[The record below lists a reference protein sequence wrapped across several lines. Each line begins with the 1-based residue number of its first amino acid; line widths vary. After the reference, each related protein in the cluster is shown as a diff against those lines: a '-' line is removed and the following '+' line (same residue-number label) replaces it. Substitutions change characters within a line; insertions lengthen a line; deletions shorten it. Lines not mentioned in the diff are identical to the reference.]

1 MSDNGSNSDWIYL
14 LLTLIAGIVSLFKAQ
29 KTKKRQIGHTRDTSQ
44 TPEPFQEAEEEDYE
58 IVEATEWPVPRVQSN
73 CFTVADKQE
82 GSNDLFKEEEALEE
96 EETESYAFDLRQAII
111 SNEILNRKYD

>member
-14 LLTLIAGIVSLFKAQ
+14 LLTLIAGIASLFKAQ
-29 KTKKRQIGHTRDTSQ
+29 KTKKRQVGDTPDSSE
-44 TPEPFQEAEEEDYE
+44 TPDPFLETEEEDGAL
-58 IVEATEWPVPRVQSN
+58 VQATEWPDSRIQSN
-73 CFTVADKQE
+73 CLTVTDKQE
-82 GSNDLFKEEEALEE
+82 ESNGLFKEEVSLEE

>member
-14 LLTLIAGIVSLFKAQ
+14 LLTLIAGIASLFKAQ
-29 KTKKRQIGHTRDTSQ
+29 KTKKRQVRNTPDTSKI
-44 TPEPFQEAEEEDYE
+44 PDLLQETTEEDYE
-58 IVEATEWPVPRVQSN
+58 VAEATEWPDPRVQSN
-73 CFTVADKQE
+73 RFTVTDKQE
-82 GSNDLFKEEEALEE
+82 KSNDLFKEEVSVEE